1 MWVHLFF
8 SSTYN
13 FYSNYSFYLTIFC
26 IFPIVLFEETL
37 SCFVFIV
44 NKVLLIFS
52 LKVLRFATSL
62 YIHITH
68 SGRIVAGDE
77 TITDGLQQPTE
88 MCDPQ
93 NRGFCTIKQNLTRVL
108 QASDDKKILQCVA
121 NHISLKGKKLS
132 AEFNIKVN
140 CKYVSD

>member
-1 MWVHLFF
+1 MFNLSEMFLLFCWKKYF
-8 SSTYN
+8 HVL
-13 FYSNYSFYLTIFC
+13 YL
-26 IFPIVLFEETL
+26 
-37 SCFVFIV
+37 V
-44 NKVLLIFS
+44 NKVVLYSFFQ
-52 LKVLRFATSL
+52 VLRFAATS
-62 YIHITH
+62 YSRITH
-68 SGRIVAGDE
+68 SGCIVAGDE

-121 NHISLKGKKLS
+121 NHISLKGKKLF

-140 CKYVSD
+140 CKYVSV

>member
-1 MWVHLFF
+1 M
-8 SSTYN
+8 
-13 FYSNYSFYLTIFC
+13 
-26 IFPIVLFEETL
+26 VLFEETF

-52 LKVLRFATSL
+52 LQVLRFATSS
-62 YIHITH
+62 YSHITH
-68 SGRIVAGDE
+68 SGCIVAGDE

-121 NHISLKGKKLS
+121 NHISLKGKKLF

>member
-1 MWVHLFF
+1 MWLHLFF
-8 SSTYN
+8 LSTYH
-13 FYSNYSFYLTIFC
+13 FYSDYSFH
-26 IFPIVLFEETL
+26 
-37 SCFVFIV
+37 
-44 NKVLLIFS
+44 KVLLIFS
-52 LKVLRFATSL
+52 LSKSLDLPTSL
-62 YIHITH
+62 YSHITH

-121 NHISLKGKKLS
+121 NHISLKGKKLF